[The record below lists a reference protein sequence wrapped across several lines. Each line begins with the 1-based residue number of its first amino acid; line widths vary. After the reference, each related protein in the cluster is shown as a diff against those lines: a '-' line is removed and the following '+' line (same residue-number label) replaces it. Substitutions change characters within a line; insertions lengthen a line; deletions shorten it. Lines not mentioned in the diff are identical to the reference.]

1 MRLLTVERAAGEA
14 VAEGRA
20 WVSLLPPLL
29 LFPPSVLLYL
39 NELRGG
45 ARLPSAG
52 GACKNQ
58 ARKFAATMRTL
69 RQLMLWEFTSK

>member
-14 VAEGRA
+14 VAEGVA
-20 WVSLLPPLL
+20 WDSLLPPLL

-39 NELRGG
+39 KKLRGG

-52 GACKNQ
+52 GACTQ
-58 ARKFAATMRTL
+58 ATTVKPR
-69 RQLMLWEFTSK
+69 